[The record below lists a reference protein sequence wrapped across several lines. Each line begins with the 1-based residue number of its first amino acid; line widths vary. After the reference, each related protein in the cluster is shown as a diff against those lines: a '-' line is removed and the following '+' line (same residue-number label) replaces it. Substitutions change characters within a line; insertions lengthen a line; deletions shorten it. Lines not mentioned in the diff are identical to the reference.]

1 LTLSK
6 ESLTKKLITH
16 PRAGFAPLGESF
28 ILQSGVVDGKEYTMT
43 EVLLLTHKGCPVCPM
58 AKSFWEQLQQAC
70 DFDYKNIEIYSPEG
84 LQYVRQY
91 NIRSVPTTLID
102 KKVEFVG
109 VPDRDK
115 ALAKVNCVN
124 SK

>member
-1 LTLSK
+1 
-6 ESLTKKLITH
+6 
-16 PRAGFAPLGESF
+16 
-28 ILQSGVVDGKEYTMT
+28 MT
-43 EVLLLTHKGCPVCPM
+43 EVLLLTHKGCPVCPI
-58 AKSFWEQLQQAC
+58 ADSFWEKLQQSC
-70 DFDYKNIEIYSPEG
+70 DFDYRHIEIYTPEG
-84 LQYVRQY
+84 LQLIRQY

-124 SK
+124 SKQ

>member
-1 LTLSK
+1 
-6 ESLTKKLITH
+6 
-16 PRAGFAPLGESF
+16 
-28 ILQSGVVDGKEYTMT
+28 MT
-43 EVLLLTHKGCPVCPM
+43 EVLLLTHKGCPVCPI
-58 AKSFWEQLQQAC
+58 ANSFWEKLQQSC
-70 DFDYKNIEIYSPEG
+70 DFDYQHIEVYTPEG
-84 LQYVRQY
+84 LQLIRQY

-124 SK
+124 SKQ